1 MAEED
6 RMNILFLMYPWERV
20 DPEND
25 STIRMIHEC
34 VSRKHTVALATVH
47 NLTMRES
54 TAMAFC
60 NVFSQSSPPS
70 PNISTFYKNAAF
82 RKVKLP
88 LAGFD
93 AIVMRSDPPL
103 NVTALNFLDSVRD
116 DVFIMNDIDGLRI
129 ANNKL
134 YTSSFNDPGNRFI
147 PKTYVSKT
155 PEYLESILRESATD
169 KMIMKPLDGY
179 GGAGVIMVEKQAQA
193 SFRSL
198 LDFYINNSPDG
209 NYVILQEYVEGADEG
224 DVRILMLNGEAIGA
238 MKRVPAQGDVRS
250 NVHAGGTVV
259 KHVLTK
265 TEKALCKLIGPK
277 LVRDGLYFVGIDVIN
292 GKLIEVNV
300 LSPGGIMRINK
311 LNRVKLQT
319 KIVDFIENI
328 VDNKK
333 HIHARKSEF
342 ARAIDDA

>member
-1 MAEED
+1 
-6 RMNILFLMYPWERV
+6 MNILFLMYPWERI
-20 DPEND
+20 DPDND

-60 NVFSQSSPPS
+60 KVFTKSSTVS
-70 PNISTFYKNAAF
+70 SNISTFYKSAAF

-134 YTSSFNDPGNRFI
+134 YTSSFDDPENRFI

-155 PEYLESILRESATD
+155 PEYLESVLQNSATD

-198 LDFYINNSPDG
+198 LDFYINNSADG

-238 MKRVPAQGDVRS
+238 MKRVPATGDVRS

-259 KHVLTK
+259 KHVLSK
-265 TEKALCKLIGPK
+265 TEKDLCKLIGPK

-319 KIVDFIENI
+319 KVIDFIENVI
-328 VDNKK
+328 ATKNN
-333 HIHARKSEF
+333 IHARKSEF
-342 ARAIDDA
+342 AKAIEDA

>member
-1 MAEED
+1 
-6 RMNILFLMYPWERV
+6 MYPWDKI
-20 DPEND
+20 DPETD

-34 VSRKHTVALATVH
+34 VSRNHTVALATVH

-54 TAMAFC
+54 TGMAFC
-60 NVFSQSSPPS
+60 NVFIKSDSVSPKINS
-70 PNISTFYKNAAF
+70 FYKQARF
-82 RKVKLP
+82 RKIKLP
-88 LAGFD
+88 LGGFD
-93 AIVMRSDPPL
+93 AIIMRSNPPV
-103 NVTALNFLDSVRD
+103 NITALNFLDSVRD

-134 YTSSFNDPGNRFI
+134 YTSSFDDPDNRFI

-155 PEYLESILRESATD
+155 PEYLESVLENSTTD

-179 GGAGVIMVEKQAQA
+179 GGSGVIMVEKQART

-198 LDFYINNSPDG
+198 LDFYISSSKSG
-209 NYVILQEYVEGADEG
+209 NYVILQEYVEGADQG
-224 DVRILMLNGEAIGA
+224 DVRIPLLNGEVIGA
-238 MKRVPAQGDVRS
+238 MKRVPATGDMRS

-259 KHVLTK
+259 KHTLSK
-265 TEKALCKLIGPK
+265 TEKELCKLVGPK

-319 KIVDFIENI
+319 QIIDFVENVI
-328 VDNKK
+328 NTK
-333 HIHARKSEF
+333 HTKHARRTEF
-342 ARAIDDA
+342 NLAIADD

>member
-1 MAEED
+1 
-6 RMNILFLMYPWERV
+6 MNVLFLMYPWERV
-20 DPEND
+20 DPEDD

-34 VSRKHTVALATVH
+34 VSRGHTVALATVH

-60 NVFSQSSPPS
+60 NVFVKEEVVPS
-70 PNISTFYKNAAF
+70 KITTFYKNARF
-82 RKVKLP
+82 RKIKLP
-88 LAGFD
+88 LGGFD
-93 AIVMRSDPPL
+93 AIIMRSNPPL

-134 YTSSFNDPGNRFI
+134 YTSSFDDPDNKFI

-155 PEYLESILRESATD
+155 PEYLESVLKNSATD
-169 KMIMKPLDGY
+169 KMIMKPLDGF
-179 GGAGVIMVEKQAQA
+179 GGSGVIMVEKQAQA

-198 LDFYINNSPDG
+198 LDFYINTTKDG
-209 NYVILQEYVEGADEG
+209 NYVILQEYVEGAELG

-238 MKRVPAQGDVRS
+238 MKRIPAIGDVRS
-250 NVHAGGTVV
+250 NVHAGGSVV
-259 KHVLTK
+259 KHTLTK
-265 TEKALCKLIGPK
+265 TEKELCALIGPK
-277 LVRDGLYFVGIDVIN
+277 LVRDGLYFVGVDVIG

-319 KIVDFIENI
+319 KIIDFVENMVHFKKSKHHVQARRIEF
-328 VDNKK
+328 
-333 HIHARKSEF
+333 ST
-342 ARAIDDA
+342 AIDNV